1 MSKKGRKGILGW
13 IIPITNIE
21 RLLYSLHR
29 ITGIGLTLYLFIH
42 IYETSMRALGR
53 ETWISTSEFLD
64 NPVFHIGLL
73 LVVLAAIF
81 HGANG
86 IRLILQE
93 LGLIAPKPT
102 QPVYPYRKYH
112 RERRVYMV
120 TITMLILGIGVAIF
134 ALRDFLILLEVLGK

>member
-1 MSKKGRKGILGW
+1 MGEKEGRKGILGW
-13 IIPITNIE
+13 IFPIINLE

-42 IYETSMRALGR
+42 IFETSMRMYGY
-53 ETWISTSEFLD
+53 ETWTATAEFLE
-64 NPVFHIGLL
+64 NPLFHFGLL
-73 LVVLAAIF
+73 LVVLAALF

-112 RERRVYMV
+112 RDKKIWRT
-120 TITMLILGIGVAIF
+120 TILMLILGIGVAIF
-134 ALRDFLILLEVLGK
+134 ALRDFLILLGVI

>member
-13 IIPITNIE
+13 IFPVTNLE

-42 IYETSMRALGR
+42 IYETSMRAFGR
-53 ETWISTSEFLD
+53 ETWISTAEFLE
-64 NPVFHIGLL
+64 NPIFHIGLL

-93 LGLIAPKPT
+93 LGIIAPSPT

-112 RERRVYMV
+112 RDSRVWKV

-134 ALRDFLILLEVLGK
+134 AVRDFLILLGVLKG

>member
-1 MSKKGRKGILGW
+1 MAKKGRKGIIGW
-13 IIPITNIE
+13 IIPVTNME

-64 NPVFHIGLL
+64 NPLFHIGLL
-73 LVVLAAIF
+73 LVVLAA
-81 HGANG
+81 
-86 IRLILQE
+86 
-93 LGLIAPKPT
+93 
-102 QPVYPYRKYH
+102 VYPYRKYH
-112 RERRVYMV
+112 RERRVYLV

-134 ALRDFLILLEVLGK
+134 ALRDFLILLEVLAK

>member
-1 MSKKGRKGILGW
+1 MEKRKRRGIWGW
-13 IIPITNIE
+13 VFPILNLE
-21 RLLYSLHR
+21 RLLYILHR

-42 IYETSMRALGR
+42 IYETSMRMYGA
-53 ETWISTSEFLD
+53 ETWMTTAELLD
-64 NPVFHIGLL
+64 NPIFHFGLF

-112 RERRVYMV
+112 RERKIFTTTVIM
-120 TITMLILGIGVAIF
+120 IILGIGVAIF
-134 ALRDFLILLEVLGK
+134 ALRDFLILFGVI